1 MFPLAKMRKVPPLLP
16 VTASPTTPGPALVAV
31 PSIILTPV
39 TVNSPPLGSLSG
51 VTELPSNTFTP
62 EIVEF
67 SKVVKSSS
75 TAVGAALVT
84 AIANSL
90 VVKPVVLLART
101 MIECDC
107 ASSKLINDPSATVTT
122 PEVSSIVKRPP
133 ALSSRV

>member
-16 VTASPTTPGPALVAV
+16 VTSSPTTPGPALVAV

-62 EIVEF
+62 EMVVF

-75 TAVGAALVT
+75 TAVGATFVT
-84 AIANSL
+84 AIENSL
-90 VVKPVVLLART
+90 VVKPATLVART
-101 MIECDC
+101 MIECES
-107 ASSKLINDPSATVTT
+107 ASS
-122 PEVSSIVKRPP
+122 
-133 ALSSRV
+133 